1 MFRGRSTGSPAQGRI
16 EQLALALGRPV
27 IMADLTTQILIDIRD
42 AVRATNERID
52 QTNARLDHSIDR
64 LDRLERRQVDGEI
77 RISTELVAL
86 AGAVRNFHDDFLAER
101 PYRTILEDHERRLR
115 ALETPGV

>member
-1 MFRGRSTGSPAQGRI
+1 
-16 EQLALALGRPV
+16 
-27 IMADLTTQILIDIRD
+27 MADLTTQILIDIRD

-52 QTNARLDHSIDR
+52 QTNQRLDQTNQRLDQTIERLDRSIDR

-77 RISTELVAL
+77 RIGTEIVAI
-86 AGAVRNFHDDFLAER
+86 AGAIRNFHDDYLAER
-101 PYRTILEDHERRLR
+101 PSRAILQDHERRLR